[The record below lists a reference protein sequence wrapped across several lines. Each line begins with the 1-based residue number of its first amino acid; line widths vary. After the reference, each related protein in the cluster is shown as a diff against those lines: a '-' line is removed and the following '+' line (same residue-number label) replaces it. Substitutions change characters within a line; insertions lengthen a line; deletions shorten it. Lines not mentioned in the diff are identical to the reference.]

1 MEQEWL
7 LLDMHLHSE
16 YSKINKPNESSR
28 VKSMSAKDFVDT
40 LSNKKVRIFS
50 ITDHNYF
57 SKTYYDEIDEY
68 IKTNDINMKLING
81 TELDVYVSLEN
92 NNEDFIHICVYFD
105 DSLDRVQLENTINTL
120 YKNTDGTPKKPKFN
134 DILEKFQELKTKFI
148 VIPHGNKERGIFKNQ
163 LIDKLSLN
171 DVPEFY
177 KYAMYKIFNAFDV
190 NLKYFD
196 KSNEFWASSFCERTK
211 KFYSLIDGKNE
222 EEIEVIKNNI
232 SKRIKNNEYRLSD
245 EEQIIYNY
253 ILKYGSYFAYFVF
266 SDWHNKEAYNPRI
279 NNFIFGSLEYAFSS
293 FEMATLDPVSRII
306 KSEDYE
312 IAIPPTILKNIKFKI
327 NGIDK
332 EISFSPGLNAI
343 VGKRGSG
350 KSLLLSVIKNLVRSD
365 DPQGA
370 LNFYKTLN
378 ISDISAKN
386 RGGIEL
392 SLGSLDSVAFL
403 TQSQIT
409 EIFENPNKAQQAI
422 ANNFL
427 EIKSIELG
435 DINEIIDLGLKIK
448 PYNIN
453 YKNVTSN
460 ILSIKKSNE
469 YSYSSIGMINEIDIK
484 SNFIKIIKELDDLI
498 ANVNEVKLNSHLLI
512 MEKKRLEM
520 LQELYLHLIS
530 SYNSIL
536 ENNTERITEMNSK
549 RTSNQITMRQNMND
563 IRSALNNIKSNFEIQ
578 LNIEKLKFALNRF
591 AIENPSVE
599 INRKGKYLFVTY
611 YEIPE
616 NLNEV
621 LEDSIL
627 NSIARHSD
635 SIDDL
640 NNYVIGSKKLKTNY
654 KSIVDDLKRLINGD
668 FFNAKK
674 EFYEIKNTSLD
685 YKKTIKTMNDLNTHL
700 ELNNIINLTK
710 GSPGMKSVA
719 YLDMLFDLEEKILIL
734 DQPEDNIDNDYISN
748 YLVPNIKSKKQ
759 IKQLI
764 FVTHNPSVAVYGD
777 AFNYIFV
784 ENSDDINYTNYLIE
798 RTEDKEKLIKIL
810 EGGRP
815 SFSNRNKKFGN
826 ILGEEEYETN

>member
-28 VKSMSAKDFVDT
+28 VKTMSAKDFVDT

-57 SKTYYDEIDEY
+57 SKKYYDEIDEY
-68 IKTNDINMKLING
+68 IKSNDINMKLING

-92 NNEDFIHICVYFD
+92 DNEDFIHICVYFD
-105 DSLDRVQLENTINTL
+105 DSLDRTQLENTINTL
-120 YKNTDGTPKKPKFN
+120 YKNTDGSPKKPKFN
-134 DILEKFQELKTKFI
+134 NILEKFQELQTKFI
-148 VIPHGNKERGIFKNQ
+148 VIPHGNKERGIFKDH

-211 KFYSLIDGKNE
+211 KFHSLIDGKE
-222 EEIEVIKNNI
+222 KDEIELIEKNI
-232 SKRIKNNEYRLSD
+232 SNRIKNKEYPLSSD
-245 EEQIIYNY
+245 EQIIYDY

-266 SDWHNKEAYNPRI
+266 SDWHNREVYAPKI

-312 IAIPPTILKNIKFKI
+312 IAIPPTILKSVNFKI

-332 EISFSPGLNAI
+332 ETIFSPGLNAI

-350 KSLLLSVIKNLVRSD
+350 KSLLLSVIKNLVKSD

-370 LNFYKTLN
+370 INSYKTLN

-386 RGGIEL
+386 RGGIDL

-409 EIFENPNKAQQAI
+409 EIFENPNKAQQTI
-422 ANNFL
+422 ASNFL
-427 EIKSIELG
+427 EIKNIELSG
-435 DINEIIDLGLKIK
+435 INEIIDLGVKIK
-448 PYNIN
+448 PYDIN
-453 YKNVTSN
+453 YKNITSN
-460 ILSIKKSNE
+460 ILSLKKSNE
-469 YSYSSIGMINEIDIK
+469 YNYSSLGSINEIDIK
-484 SNFIKIIKELDDLI
+484 SNFITISKELDKLI
-498 ANVNEVKLNSHLLI
+498 KNVNEAKLNSDLLI
-512 MEKKRLEM
+512 KEKVRMEM

-536 ENNTERITEMNSK
+536 EKNAERITEINSK
-549 RTSNQITMRQNMND
+549 RTSNQITMRQNMID
-563 IRSALNNIKSNFEIQ
+563 IRSALNNIKNNFEIQ
-578 LNIEKLKFALNRF
+578 LNIEKLKFSLNNF
-591 AIENPSVE
+591 KIENPPVE

-621 LEDSIL
+621 LEERIL
-627 NSIARHSD
+627 NSIVRHSD
-635 SIDDL
+635 SINDL
-640 NNYVIGSKKLKTNY
+640 NNYVTGSKRLKANY
-654 KSIVDDLKRLINGD
+654 ESVVDDLKKLVNGD
-668 FFNAKK
+668 FFKAKK

-685 YKKTIKTMNDLNTHL
+685 YKKIIRTMSDLNTHL
-700 ELNNIINLTK
+700 ELNNIINLTNA
-710 GSPGMKSVA
+710 SPGMKSVA

-784 ENSDDINYTNYLIE
+784 ENDGDIHYTNYLIE

-810 EGGRP
+810 EGGRQ

-826 ILGEEEYETN
+826 VLGEEEYEIN